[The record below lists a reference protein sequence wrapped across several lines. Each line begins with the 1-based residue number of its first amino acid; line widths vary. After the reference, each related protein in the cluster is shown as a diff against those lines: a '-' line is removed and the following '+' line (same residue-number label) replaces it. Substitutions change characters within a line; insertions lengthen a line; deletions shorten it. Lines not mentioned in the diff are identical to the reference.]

1 MGEQFGF
8 FITVW
13 FKFTFLFA
21 PFFALTM
28 FLSMTDGGA
37 YNNRRRTVAL
47 QVTAAVAVLSVT
59 IFLFGNIVFN
69 LLGITL
75 DAFRVGAGVLL
86 FLSAVQ
92 LTQSKRSTNMPKVAE
107 DDDDIAVVPLAM
119 PMIIGP
125 AVIGTLMVFGSD
137 ISSLGQKGIGIMA
150 LLLAALTVGL
160 ILFLGTHI
168 ERLLGKKGLKILSK
182 TTGLVLSAIA
192 AQMIL
197 TGVKNFFQQP

>member
-1 MGEQFGF
+1 MEEQFSF
-8 FITVW
+8 FVTVW
-13 FKFTFLFA
+13 FKFTFLFT
-21 PFFALTM
+21 PFFLLTM

-37 YNNRRRTVAL
+37 YNNERRNIAL
-47 QVTAAVAVLSVT
+47 RVTAAIAVLSIA

-86 FLSAVQ
+86 FLNAIQ
-92 LTQSKRSTNMPKVAE
+92 LVQSKRSVEMPNSD

-119 PMIIGP
+119 PIVIGP

-137 ISSLGQKGIGIMA
+137 ISSLGQKGLGILA
-150 LLLAALTVGL
+150 LLFAALTTGT
-160 ILFLGTHI
+160 ILLLGTRI
-168 ERLLGKKGLKILSK
+168 ERVLGKKGLKILSK
-182 TTGLVLSAIA
+182 TTGLVLSAMA

-197 TGVKNFFQQP
+197 TGAKNFTQLP